1 MKSLIAETGI
11 LSFILPLA
19 KFEIMKKAI
28 LLLLTLFAFNLVILA
43 QAYDGSVEYDKKKQV
58 AIVIEY
64 SYSSE
69 ATEGAF
75 LQKLENMGYR
85 PKEEKGLFNKDK
97 GFKVYKGII
106 ISDISDAS
114 MDYIINVDRKSRK
127 EKDASVLQLIILQNG
142 NNMAAATDNDVAKN
156 AKTFLNNLLPNVEAF
171 NLEIQIKAQ
180 QDVVTKA
187 QKKLK
192 TLQGDKDDMEKKI
205 QKLQDDIK
213 QNIKD
218 QEETQK
224 DIENQN
230 KALDVLKG
238 KRKAGA

>member
-1 MKSLIAETGI
+1 
-11 LSFILPLA
+11 
-19 KFEIMKKAI
+19 MKKNF
-28 LLLLTLFAFNLVILA
+28 LFLLVISCFSFLVSA
-43 QAYDGSVEYDKKKQV
+43 QSYEGSVEYNKKKQA

-69 ATEGAF
+69 ATEGAV

-85 PKEEKGLFNKDK
+85 PKEEKGIFNKDK

-114 MDYIINVDRKSRK
+114 MDYIINVERKSRK
-127 EKDASVLQLIILQNG
+127 EKDESVLYLIILKNG
-142 NNMAAATDNDVAKN
+142 TNMIAASDNDIEKN
-156 AKTFLNNLLPNVEAF
+156 AKTFLNDLMPNVEAF
-171 NLEIQIKAQ
+171 NLELQIKAQ
-180 QDVVTKA
+180 QDVVIKA
-187 QKKLK
+187 QKKLR
-192 TLQGDKDDMEKKI
+192 TLQDDKESMEKKI

-218 QEETQK
+218 QEDTQK

-230 KALDVLKG
+230 KALDALKA
-238 KRKAGA
+238 KRKASA